1 MEIYHS
7 FTMYIL
13 FLVDILV
20 DMRETTHYNE
30 LVLQHSV
37 CSNYTI

>member
-1 MEIYHS
+1 MEIFHS

-13 FLVDILV
+13 FLVDFLV
-20 DMRETTHYNE
+20 DRETTHYNE